1 MSQESKGRFWELFD
15 LKVKLMK
22 RVFLFVATNIAVLAV
37 ISVVMRVFGF
47 DHYMTQNGLNYTA
60 LAVFSILWG
69 SVGSLISLAMSK
81 WVAKKTMGVHVIE
94 QPRDADEQWL
104 VDTVRRQA
112 EDAGIGMP
120 EVGVFNSPSPN
131 AFATGMKKN
140 DSLVAVSTGLLQ
152 TMKRNEVEAVLGH
165 EVAHVANGDM
175 VTMALIQGILN
186 AFVIFFS
193 RVIGYAIAAASRD
206 SRGNAYGLGYFI
218 GTLIAQIVLGFL
230 AAIIINSFSR
240 WREFHADE
248 GGARLAGNQNM
259 IDALKALQRNNNT
272 EKLEGEF
279 AAFGISG
286 GKATLAKLFSTHPPL
301 EDRIAALE
309 KAQYSSN
316 QVIS

>member
-1 MSQESKGRFWELFD
+1 
-15 LKVKLMK
+15 MK
-22 RVFLFVATNIAVLAV
+22 RVLLFVATNIAVLAV
-37 ISVVMRVFGF
+37 ITVVMRIFGF
-47 DHYMTQNGLNYTA
+47 DQVMTQNGLDYRA

-69 SVGSLISLAMSK
+69 SIGSLISLAMSK
-81 WVAKKTMGVHVIE
+81 WVAKKTMGVQVIE
-94 QPRDADEQWL
+94 QPRNADEQWL

-112 EDAGIGMP
+112 EAAGIGMP

-152 TMKRNEVEAVLGH
+152 SMKRNEVEAVLGH

-175 VTMALIQGILN
+175 VTMALIQGVLN

-193 RVIGYAIAAASRD
+193 RIIGYAIAAAMRD
-206 SRGNAYGLGYFI
+206 NRGGGGYTLGYFI
-218 GTLIAQIVLGFL
+218 GTLIAQIILGFL

-248 GGARLAGNQNM
+248 GGAQLAGNQNM
-259 IDALKALQRNNNT
+259 IDALKALQRSTRT
-272 EKLEGEF
+272 EPLEGEF
-279 AAFGISG
+279 QAFGISSG
-286 GKATLAKLFSTHPPL
+286 GQARAVLAKLFSTHPPL

-309 KAQYSSN
+309 QAKYGDNTVVS
-316 QVIS
+316 

>member
-1 MSQESKGRFWELFD
+1 
-15 LKVKLMK
+15 MK
-22 RVFLFVATNIAVLAV
+22 RVLLFMATNIAVLAV

-47 DHYMTQNGLNYTA
+47 DHYMTQNGLDYRA

-69 SVGSLISLAMSK
+69 SVGSFISLAMSK
-81 WVAKKTMGVHVIE
+81 WMAKKSMGVHVIE
-94 QPRDADEQWL
+94 QPSNPDEQWL
-104 VDTVRRQA
+104 VDTVKRQA
-112 EDAGIGMP
+112 QDAGIGMP
-120 EVGVFNSPSPN
+120 EVGIFNSPSPN

-140 DSLVAVSTGLLQ
+140 DALVAVSTGLLQ

-193 RVIGYAIAAASRD
+193 RIIGYAIAAASRD
-206 SRGNAYGLGYFI
+206 SRGGGYTMGSFI

-248 GGARLAGNQNM
+248 GGSRLAGNQNM
-259 IDALKALQRNNNT
+259 IDALKALQRSSRT
-272 EKLEGEF
+272 EPLEGEF
-279 AAFGISG
+279 AAFGISNG
-286 GKATLAKLFSTHPPL
+286 SKAKLAKLFSTHPPL
-301 EDRIAALE
+301 EERIAALE
-309 KAQYSSN
+309 KVKYGDNTVVS
-316 QVIS
+316 